1 VPDAPILADIL
12 RRPGYFKL
20 LIVCG
25 LVGIPVSAIAFG
37 FLALEHELTDVLW
50 EDLPDA
56 AGFDEVPWWWG
67 IPSLI
72 IAGLIVAVVATR
84 LPGAGGHIP
93 ADGIGAGPTDPR
105 HLPGVLVAGLASLC
119 LGAVIGP
126 EAILL
131 ALGSGAAL
139 LLVRPLLRKA
149 EPSAAALVGVSGAFA
164 AIATILGSPLVA
176 AMFMIE
182 AIGFGGAQL
191 FAVMLPGLLC
201 AGIGSVVFT
210 GLGHWSGFEIQ
221 TLGLPPLPD
230 YPRPDIGDVLWAVPL
245 AALGAL
251 FAYAIRLSAR
261 RALPVVRA
269 RPLLV
274 VPVVGAVV
282 GAAGGLYALI
292 TGHSPE
298 EALFSGQQT
307 IVTLVSEPQRWSEGD
322 LLVLIACYG
331 FGYAVSLASF
341 RGGPVFPAV
350 MLGVAAGELLAGL
363 PDLGRTPAIAIA
375 MAALTVSMLRF
386 PVASILLV
394 AILLASSA
402 LAAMPVIIL
411 AAVTAFI
418 ITELIDP
425 PARASSGHDVHGPA

>member
-1 VPDAPILADIL
+1 VADAPILADLL

-20 LIVCG
+20 LVVCG
-25 LVGIPVSAIAFG
+25 LVGIPVSVVAFG
-37 FLALEHELTDVLW
+37 FLAAEHALTDVFW

-56 AGFDEVPWWWG
+56 LGLDGAPWWWG

-72 IAGLIVAVVATR
+72 VAGLIVAFTALR
-84 LPGAGGHIP
+84 LPGGGGHIP
-93 ADGIGAGPTDPR
+93 ADGIHAGPTQPA
-105 HLPGVLVAGLASLC
+105 HLPGILLAGFASLC

-139 LLVRPLLRKA
+139 LIAGPLLRSA
-149 EPSAAALVGVSGAFA
+149 EPSAKALVGVSGAFA
-164 AIATILGSPLVA
+164 AIATILGSPLIA
-176 AMFMIE
+176 AVFMLE

-191 FAVMLPGLLC
+191 FATMLPGLLS
-201 AGIGSVVFT
+201 AGIGALVFT
-210 GLGHWSGFEIQ
+210 GLGDWTGFEIQ

-230 YPRPDIGDVLWAVPL
+230 YPRPTFADVLWSLPIAVGC
-245 AALGAL
+245 ALL
-251 FAYAIRLSAR
+251 AYAIRLTAR
-261 RALPVVRA
+261 RVLPIVRA
-269 RPLLV
+269 RPLLL
-274 VPVVGAVV
+274 VPAVGAVV
-282 GAAGGLYALI
+282 GAAGGAYALI
-292 TGHSPE
+292 TGHPPQ

-307 IVTLVSEPQRWSEGD
+307 IGTLISDRDSFSEGD

-350 MLGVAAGELLAGL
+350 MLGVAIGALLGDLPGL
-363 PDLGRTPAIAIA
+363 GGTPAIAIA
-375 MAALTVSMLRF
+375 MAAMTVSMLRF

-402 LAAMPVIIL
+402 LPAMPIIIL

-418 ITELIDP
+418 VTELIDP
-425 PARASSGHDVHGPA
+425 PHEQPA